1 MNQEAQ
7 YTTEFGGI
15 SSLVIIV
22 VVILFFFSN
31 ILDFFAKTQVF
42 TDDETLISNDPQMLE
57 LNSDNYMLAV
67 SIEQTNYSLNPFF
80 NISIEQRQ
88 YDRDTNGVLK
98 KTIKYIQLQECRF
111 DQFDKVFS
119 KHGINFTEQFNT
131 LGLKYWLCPKDD
143 FKILLKGTYSS
154 DQFQFIKL
162 VVKECQNSNIQN
174 QTWNPICANEEVKQ
188 KYLTKEGQFKLQLYQ
203 TNTIINQNKPDN
215 YLTQFLDS
223 DMYFTFVPK
232 KLSRQANIYFRE
244 SKIINDNSLLPYQ
257 DQTETAVIVRKNE
270 DFRDLTELGR
280 DTDDQYAIIY
290 LRRSQFTQIIS
301 RKFQKL
307 GELLSYLGGVVQIM
321 RLLFGIFIVF
331 CNRQLM
337 LIELSNKLY
346 DFKEIKLKRVEQ
358 PSPPQ
363 MTGSMPQ
370 DTVRSKYIE
379 DQLNSPEPDAILDIK
394 NDTFLSPSTTNIK
407 SAIDKI
413 LYESNPIR
421 FSFKLFLNKLT
432 CGFMFKDRN
441 AILLE
446 KAINRMNQDLDLHS
460 ILYRIQEIS
469 KIKKLLFNE
478 QQMILFNFTPK
489 PQISV
494 QSNSRVPSRLLIH
507 DSKIKSRLKRQ
518 NNLDIKE
525 QDQISYMLM
534 NAYALVKDDIPA
546 EFQSDC
552 SLKINQ
558 KLIELMIQETQNA
571 DNSFKHQLQSPKKPF
586 ISFKFQINDQQ
597 NEQEQINENKN
608 DNPIINEQQ

>member
-15 SSLVIIV
+15 SSLFIIV

-31 ILDFFAKTQVF
+31 ILDFFAKSQVF
-42 TDDETLISNDPQMLE
+42 TDDETLISNDPQLLE

-67 SIEQTNYSLNPFF
+67 SIEQTNYSQNPFF

-88 YDRDTNGVLK
+88 YDRDANGELK
-98 KTIKYIQLQECRF
+98 KTITYIQLQECRF

-119 KHGINFTEQFNT
+119 KQGINFTEQFNT
-131 LGLKYWLCPKDD
+131 LGLKNWLCPKDD

-154 DQFQFIKL
+154 DQFSFIKL
-162 VVKECQNSNIQN
+162 VVKECENSNSQN
-174 QTWNPICANEEVKQ
+174 QAWNPICANEQVKQ
-188 KYLTKEGQFKLQLYQ
+188 QYLNKEGQFKLQLYQ
-203 TNTIINQNKPDN
+203 INTIINLNKPQN

-244 SKIINDNSLLPYQ
+244 SKIINDNSLLPYK
-257 DQTETAVIVRKNE
+257 DYAETTAIVRKNE

-280 DTDDQYAIIY
+280 DTDDQYAIVY
-290 LRRSQFTQIIS
+290 MRRSQFTQIVY
-301 RKFQKL
+301 RKFLKL

-321 RLLFGIFIVF
+321 RLLFGIVIVF

-346 DFKEIKLKRVEQ
+346 DFKEIKQKRAEQ
-358 PSPPQ
+358 LSPPQ
-363 MTGSMPQ
+363 ITGSIPQ
-370 DTVRSKYIE
+370 DTARSKYIE
-379 DQLNSPEPDAILDIK
+379 DQLNSPDPDVILDVR
-394 NDTFLSPSTTNIK
+394 NDVSLCPSTTNIK
-407 SAIDKI
+407 NAIDKI
-413 LYESNPIR
+413 LDESNPIR

-446 KAINRMNQDLDLHS
+446 KAIDRMNQDLDLHS

-489 PQISV
+489 PQISLN
-494 QSNSRVPSRLLIH
+494 SNSRVPSRLLIH
-507 DSKIKSRLKRQ
+507 DSKISNLKRQ

-525 QDQISYMLM
+525 QDKISCMLL
-534 NAYALVKDDIPA
+534 NAYVLVKDEIPV
-546 EFQSDC
+546 EQQSNC

-558 KLIELMIQETQNA
+558 KLIELMIQETKDA
-571 DNSFKHQLQSPKKPF
+571 DVSYKHLTQTPKKPF
-586 ISFKFQINDQQ
+586 ISFKFQMNDQQ
-597 NEQEQINENKN
+597 NDQEQINENN
-608 DNPIINEQQ
+608 IDNPIINGQQ

>member
-15 SSLVIIV
+15 SSLIIIV
-22 VVILFFFSN
+22 VVVLFFFSN

-42 TDDETLISNDPQMLE
+42 TDDETLISKDPLLLE
-57 LNSDNYMLAV
+57 LNSENYIFAV
-67 SIEQTNYSLNPFF
+67 SIEQANFSINPFF

-88 YDRDTNGVLK
+88 YDRDDNGVLK
-98 KTIKYIQLQECRF
+98 KTISYIQLQECKF

-119 KHGINFTEQFNT
+119 KQGINFTEQFNT

-143 FKILLKGTYSS
+143 FKILLKGSYSS
-154 DQFQFIKL
+154 EEFQFVKL
-162 VVKECQNSNIQN
+162 IVKQCENSTSNQIQS
-174 QTWNPICANEEVKQ
+174 WNPVCADEQVKQ
-188 KYLTKEGQFKLQLYQ
+188 KYLAKEGQFKLQLYQ
-203 TNTIINQNKPDN
+203 TNTIINQNKPEN

-223 DMYFTFVPK
+223 DMYFTFVPN

-244 SKIINDNSLLPYQ
+244 AKIINDNSLLPIQ
-257 DQTETAVIVRKNE
+257 DLAESAVVVRKNE

-321 RLLFGIFIVF
+321 RLLFGIVIVF

-346 DFKEIKLKRVEQ
+346 DFKETKLKIVEQ

-363 MTGSMPQ
+363 ITGGVPQ
-370 DTVRSKYIE
+370 DTARSKYIE
-379 DQLNSPEPDAILDIK
+379 DQLNSPEPDVILDVN
-394 NDTFLSPSTTNIK
+394 NDIFQSPSTTNIK
-407 SAIDKI
+407 GAIDKI

-432 CGFMFKDRN
+432 CGLMFKDRN

-446 KAINRMNQDLDLHS
+446 KAINKMNQDLDLHS
-460 ILYRIQEIS
+460 ILYKIQEIS

-489 PQISV
+489 PQISLH
-494 QSNSRVPSRLLIH
+494 SNSRVPSRLLIH
-507 DSKIKSRLKRQ
+507 DQKKSRLKRQ
-518 NNLDIKE
+518 NNIDGNQ
-525 QDQISYMLM
+525 QDQISCLLL
-534 NAYALVKDDIPA
+534 NAYAQVKDEIPS
-546 EFQSDC
+546 ELLSNCQFR
-552 SLKINQ
+552 INQ
-558 KLIELMIQETQNA
+558 KLIELMIQETKDA
-571 DNSFKHQLQSPKKPF
+571 DVSYKHLSQSPKKPF

-597 NEQEQINENKN
+597 NDQDQINENIE
-608 DNPIINEQQ
+608 NPIITQKQ

>member
-15 SSLVIIV
+15 SSLLIIV
-22 VVILFFFSN
+22 IVILFFFSN
-31 ILDFFAKTQVF
+31 ILDFFAKSQVF
-42 TDDETLISNDPQMLE
+42 TDDETLISSDPQLLE

-67 SIEQTNYSLNPFF
+67 SIEQTNYSQNPFF
-80 NISIEQRQ
+80 NISIEQR
-88 YDRDTNGVLK
+88 DANGELK
-98 KTIKYIQLQECRF
+98 KTITYIQLQECRF

-119 KHGINFTEQFNT
+119 KQGINFTEQFNT
-131 LGLKYWLCPKDD
+131 LGLKNWLCPKDD

-154 DQFQFIKL
+154 DQFSFIKL
-162 VVKECQNSNIQN
+162 VVKECENSNSQN
-174 QTWNPICANEEVKQ
+174 QSWNPICANEQVKQ
-188 KYLTKEGQFKLQLYQ
+188 QYLNKEGQFKLQLYQ
-203 TNTIINQNKPDN
+203 INTIINLNKPQN

-244 SKIINDNSLLPYQ
+244 SKIINDNSLLPYK
-257 DQTETAVIVRKNE
+257 DQTETNAIVRKNE

-280 DTDDQYAIIY
+280 DADDQYAIIY
-290 LRRSQFTQIIS
+290 MRRSQFTQIVY
-301 RKFQKL
+301 RKFLKL

-321 RLLFGIFIVF
+321 RLLFGIVIVF

-346 DFKEIKLKRVEQ
+346 DFKEIKQKRSEQ
-358 PSPPQ
+358 LSPPQ
-363 MTGSMPQ
+363 ITGSIPQ
-370 DTVRSKYIE
+370 DTARSKYIE
-379 DQLNSPEPDAILDIK
+379 DQLNSPDPDVILDVR
-394 NDTFLSPSTTNIK
+394 NDVSLCPSTTNIK
-407 SAIDKI
+407 NAIDKI
-413 LYESNPIR
+413 LDESNPIR

-446 KAINRMNQDLDLHS
+446 KAIDRMNQDLDLHS

-489 PQISV
+489 PLISLN
-494 QSNSRVPSRLLIH
+494 SNSRVPSRLLIH
-507 DSKIKSRLKRQ
+507 DSKISRLKRL

-525 QDQISYMLM
+525 QDQISCMLL
-534 NAYALVKDDIPA
+534 NAYVLVKDEIPT
-546 EFQSDC
+546 ELQSNC

-558 KLIELMIQETQNA
+558 KLIELMIQETKDA
-571 DNSFKHQLQSPKKPF
+571 DVSYKHLTQTPKKPF
-586 ISFKFQINDQQ
+586 ISFKFQMNDQQ
-597 NEQEQINENKN
+597 NDQEQINENN
-608 DNPIINEQQ
+608 VDNPIINGQQ